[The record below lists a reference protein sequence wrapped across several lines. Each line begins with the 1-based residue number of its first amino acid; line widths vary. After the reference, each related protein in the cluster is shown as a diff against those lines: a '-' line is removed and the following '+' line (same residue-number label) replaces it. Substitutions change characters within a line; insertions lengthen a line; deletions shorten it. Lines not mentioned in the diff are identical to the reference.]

1 MKIVMIF
8 VCVAGCLLY
17 SCKETEID
25 SFKMEIGK
33 IHKIEL
39 FDEKDVTFGSMDS
52 AKIREF
58 VLFLLTAG
66 PDNTGRD
73 FKSYDFIKFYGSEG
87 NSFQIEIFKNLFK
100 AKGKVFIVDSKI
112 IKKMKTIFDNNS
124 LIETPALNTR

>member
-25 SFKMEIGK
+25 SFKLEIGK
-33 IHKIEL
+33 IHKLEL
-39 FDEKDVTFGSMDS
+39 FDEKDVTFGSMDTI
-52 AKIREF
+52 KIREF
-58 VLFLLTAG
+58 VSFLLTAG

-73 FKSYDFIKFYGSEG
+73 FKSYDFIKFYGSDG
-87 NSFQIEIFKNLFK
+87 KSFQIEIFKNLFK

-112 IKKMKTIFDNNS
+112 IRKMKMIFNNDA
-124 LIETPALNTR
+124 LIETPPLNSR